1 MDTDRLR
8 YFCAVART
16 GSLRRAAEI
25 VKVSAPALSKAI
37 KLLESEVGT
46 KLLEP
51 TGRGIMLTEDGARLA
66 ERGARILNELDAL
79 RTSLREPSPAVPEL
93 RLGSFEV
100 FTTHALGELLECAGS
115 ESPLLLH
122 ELVPGKMEEALA
134 ARRIDWGITYVP
146 IPHPDLDFLPAA
158 TVSMGIFA
166 KPGAFEK
173 TPATEL
179 PFAVPVTPIEG
190 SPTKIMGLDGWP
202 DHEVPR
208 EQRYRVTM
216 MESALELCRLGLAAA
231 YLPTFVV
238 ARHNLKVTE
247 SNRLTPRKLPSS
259 LSAKYVKQSVYLVR
273 RKGSGDE
280 EMGKKLAK
288 ALRLLC
294 RD

>member
-16 GSLRRAAEI
+16 GSLRRAAELSN
-25 VKVSAPALSKAI
+25 VSAPALSKAI
-37 KLLESEVGT
+37 KLLEAECGARLV
-46 KLLEP
+46 EP
-51 TGRGIMLTEDGARLA
+51 SGRGLVLTEEGVKLA
-66 ERGARILNELDAL
+66 ERGGQLLGELDAL
-79 RTSLREPSPAVPEL
+79 RTSLREPAPRSAEL

-100 FTTHALGELLECAGS
+100 FTTYALGEILSAVGEGV
-115 ESPLLLH
+115 PLLLH
-122 ELVPGKMEEALA
+122 ELVPGKMEEALV

-158 TVSMGIFA
+158 TVTMGVFA
-166 KPGAFEK
+166 RAGVLE
-173 TPATEL
+173 TVATSDL

-202 DHEVPR
+202 DHEAPR
-208 EQRYRVTM
+208 HFRYRVTL

-231 YLPTFVV
+231 YLPTFIV
-238 ARHNLKVTE
+238 AKHNKAVRDDL
-247 SNRLTPRKLPSS
+247 RLTARKPPTALASRY
-259 LSAKYVKQSVYLVR
+259 LKQPVYLVR

-280 EMGKKLAK
+280 KVGKRLAK
-288 ALRLLC
+288 ALRILC

>member
-16 GSLRRAAEI
+16 GSLRRAAEL
-25 VKVSAPALSKAI
+25 VKVSPPALSKAI
-37 KLLESEVGT
+37 KLLEAECGARLVES
-46 KLLEP
+46 
-51 TGRGIMLTEDGARLA
+51 TGRGLILTEDGTRLA
-66 ERGARILNELDAL
+66 ERGGRLLNELDAL
-79 RTSLREPSPAVPEL
+79 RTSLRAPAPSSPEL

-100 FTTHALGELLECAGS
+100 FTTHALGEILGAAGDGV
-115 ESPLLLH
+115 PLLLH
-122 ELVPGKMEEALA
+122 ELVPGKMEEALH

-158 TVSMGIFA
+158 TVTMGVFA
-166 KPGAFEK
+166 KAGALEGV
-173 TPATEL
+173 PAADL

-208 EQRYRVTM
+208 HHRYRVTM
-216 MESALELCRLGLAAA
+216 MESALELCRLGVAAA

-238 ARHNLKVTE
+238 ARHNRRVRE
-247 SNRLTPRKLPSS
+247 EFRLTPRKPPAALAARH
-259 LSAKYVKQSVYLVR
+259 LKQPVYLVR

-280 EMGKKLAK
+280 QTGKRLAK
-288 ALRLLC
+288 ALRILC
-294 RD
+294 RE